1 MHEDESSAVI
11 GLIFIVL
18 ILILSI
24 WKPINKVSDLREE
37 TIVVTDKMVKN
48 DVYLIYTKE
57 ATYEITDSWLYGRF
71 DSSDLYGKIEVGK
84 TYKVTVGGKRVHFLS
99 VYPCIHKIEEISEA
113 A

>member
-1 MHEDESSAVI
+1 MHEDDGIVGLI
-11 GLIFIVL
+11 GLVFIVL
-18 ILILSI
+18 ILIASI
-24 WKPINKVSDLREE
+24 WRPIDKVSNLREE

-84 TYKVTVGGKRVHFLS
+84 TYKVTVGGTRVHLLS
-99 VYPCIHKIEEISEA
+99 VYPCIHEVSEA